1 MTGTGARDAAATGV
15 IDLRPVFSPRSIAV
29 VGASPRSW
37 IAETVRDNLRVM
49 GSETRCHFVN
59 PRYDELY
66 GQPCYPSLEAL
77 PERPDLAVVA
87 LNPLR
92 AASVTEAAAQAG
104 VPAVVIPGGGVV
116 EGGEAAAAM
125 QAEVG
130 RIAREHGLALVGP
143 NCMGVIDLV
152 ANSATY
158 IGDVSPYLPRGG
170 VAGIAQSG
178 SVSDAFVHSGNRIGF
193 SRIISCGSEV
203 VLDICDYLAYCLD
216 DPETHSVI
224 LFVEGFKRPE
234 RFLAL
239 ADRALE
245 LGKPIMAVKV
255 GRSDQAQAAAVAHSG
270 SLAGETRVTDAA
282 LDAAGVI
289 RCRDLDE
296 LLETAELV
304 EGVRRT
310 GRRVG
315 RGRTGVVT
323 VSTGEAS
330 LIADLV
336 PRTGLDLPPI
346 PDSARAAILEAL
358 PTMGYIGNPLDPWG
372 ADSPATAYRAV
383 FEAMAASGAYDVLVL
398 VHDFPYRSLP
408 SEVATANEVTGG
420 LLAATAD
427 RPAILPVYVSLTSGE
442 PPPETKALLDTV
454 GGGAPLLRGALE
466 AFRAIAE
473 VARWEARHA
482 RADRARSV
490 AERLA
495 APWPGIGRR
504 MAPTRARPGR
514 PRVQP
519 VALSER
525 ESLALVAGAGIT
537 VVEAIPVPD
546 AATAVAVA
554 RRIDRPVA
562 LKLDAAGLTH
572 KTDVG
577 GVAAR
582 APRRRRRVRRGPDA
596 VRDGP
601 PSRPDRPRAAGRADG
616 AARARAHRR
625 PAAGPAVRPGRA
637 GRPRWRADGVPRR
650 RRGPARA
657 DRPRRRGC
665 DARRAARRAAP
676 RRRPRSTRRRPGGA
690 RLDARGARP
699 ARDGAARHPR
709 GRPEPGHRGD
719 LGRDRGRCAGG
730 PRGRGVMADP
740 IEPVLLS
747 EPTPWGVRLTLNRPA
762 KLNAI
767 SAELR
772 DALTA
777 AIADAVADDA
787 VRVIVIAGAGRAFCS
802 GYDLAEEASRTRRW
816 GWRGVLGEDVAA
828 TLAIWRSP
836 KPVIA
841 QVHGYA
847 LAGGLELAMACDLIV
862 AADGRAAGRAGDPLR
877 VRAGDAAHAVP
888 HRPEED
894 PRAAPDGRPDRRRPR
909 RTGSGSSTGSSRSI
923 GSSRRSTRWP
933 TGWPGSRPT
942 SWHRPS

>member
-1 MTGTGARDAAATGV
+1 MGGRDAAATGA

-66 GQPCYPSLEAL
+66 GQPCHPSLEAL
-77 PERPDLAVVA
+77 PERPDIALVA

-92 AASVTEAAAQAG
+92 AASVTEAAAAAR
-104 VPAVVIPGGGVV
+104 VPAVIIPGGGVV

-125 QAEVG
+125 QADVG

-203 VLDICDYLAYCLD
+203 VLDVCDYLAFCLD
-216 DPETHSVI
+216 DPETSSVI

-245 LGKPIMAVKV
+245 MGKPIMAVKV

-346 PDSARAAILEAL
+346 PDSARAGILEAL

-372 ADSPATAYRAV
+372 AADPATAYRAV

-408 SEVATANEVTGG
+408 SEVATANKRRERVAGRDG
-420 LLAATAD
+420 RSPGDPPGVRVADLGRAAAGD
-427 RPAILPVYVSLTSGE
+427 QG
-442 PPPETKALLDTV
+442 
-454 GGGAPLLRGALE
+454 
-466 AFRAIAE
+466 
-473 VARWEARHA
+473 VARYDRRRRSAAARHA
-482 RADRARSV
+482 RGVPGDRRGSALGATARREDRAR
-490 AERLA
+490 
-495 APWPGIGRR
+495 
-504 MAPTRARPGR
+504 
-514 PRVQP
+514 
-519 VALSER
+519 
-525 ESLALVAGAGIT
+525 T
-537 VVEAIPVPD
+537 V
-546 AATAVAVA
+546 
-554 RRIDRPVA
+554 
-562 LKLDAAGLTH
+562 
-572 KTDVG
+572 
-577 GVAAR
+577 
-582 APRRRRRVRRGPDA
+582 
-596 VRDGP
+596 
-601 PSRPDRPRAAGRADG
+601 
-616 AARARAHRR
+616 AHRLGGSGPR
-625 PAAGPAVRPGRA
+625 PHLV
-637 GRPRWRADGVPRR
+637 
-650 RRGPARA
+650 
-657 DRPRRRGC
+657 
-665 DARRAARRAAP
+665 
-676 RRRPRSTRRRPGGA
+676 RRRPG
-690 RLDARGARP
+690 
-699 ARDGAARHPR
+699 
-709 GRPEPGHRGD
+709 
-719 LGRDRGRCAGG
+719 
-730 PRGRGVMADP
+730 ADP
-740 IEPVLLS
+740 TGEP
-747 EPTPWGVRLTLNRPA
+747 
-762 KLNAI
+762 
-767 SAELR
+767 SA
-772 DALTA
+772 
-777 AIADAVADDA
+777 
-787 VRVIVIAGAGRAFCS
+787 
-802 GYDLAEEASRTRRW
+802 
-816 GWRGVLGEDVAA
+816 
-828 TLAIWRSP
+828 
-836 KPVIA
+836 
-841 QVHGYA
+841 
-847 LAGGLELAMACDLIV
+847 
-862 AADGRAAGRAGDPLR
+862 GRAAGARKPGARRCRRDRG
-877 VRAGDAAHAVP
+877 
-888 HRPEED
+888 HR
-894 PRAAPDGRPDRRRPR
+894 RGASSRCRHRRGRGAPDGPAGRAQARCRRADPQDGRRRGR
-909 RTGSGSSTGSSRSI
+909 ARAAR
-923 GSSRRSTRWP
+923 
-933 TGWPGSRPT
+933 
-942 SWHRPS
+942 